1 MGKQLLLLC
10 RYSTTVYHI
19 DVFLSP
25 NSMNNNWKRAFVII
39 WSGQFFSI
47 LTSSLVNFA
56 IIIWISLQTG
66 SAEML
71 AWAAIAALL
80 PQTII
85 GPFTGALIDRW
96 NRKRIMMLA
105 DTFIALC
112 TLALAIL
119 FWLDIAE
126 IWHIFGLLGLRSI
139 GSAFHMPAMQASVPL
154 LAPTDQLTRIAGV
167 NQIIVSVSQIAGP
180 ALGAML
186 ITIWEIE
193 YVLLFDVGGAL
204 IAVTSLFFVHIPN
217 PEKEEGKERNILKEM
232 KEGGLIILRNKGLS
246 WVFLYDISV
255 MFFIIPISVLFP
267 LMTLEYF
274 NGTEFQAGI
283 IEAIWSVGALVGGT
297 IMGAKVYKINRVA
310 LINWM
315 YLICGLTFLLTGLL
329 SPGGFVWFAV
339 LTAIGGVS
347 GAVYNA
353 AFTGLLQTKIE
364 PGALGRVFSMF
375 FTFSFIP
382 AMLGLIGIGFVADGL
397 GLTTSF
403 ILSGIIIFLIGIA
416 AFLTPVAMRLDRQG

>member
-1 MGKQLLLLC
+1 
-10 RYSTTVYHI
+10 
-19 DVFLSP
+19 
-25 NSMNNNWKRAFVII
+25 MNNHWKRAFAII

-56 IIIWISLQTG
+56 VIIWLSLQTG

-71 AWAAIAALL
+71 AWAAIAGLL
-80 PQTII
+80 PQTLI

-96 NRKRIMMLA
+96 DRKRIMMLA
-105 DTFIALC
+105 DSFIALC
-112 TLALAIL
+112 TLLLATL
-119 FWLDIAE
+119 FWLDMAR
-126 IWHIFGLLGLRSI
+126 IWHIFALLGLRSI

-154 LAPTDQLTRIAGV
+154 LAPTDQLTRVAGV
-167 NQIIVSVSQIAGP
+167 NQIIASVSQIAGP

-186 ITIWEIE
+186 ITIWDIE
-193 YVLLFDVGGAL
+193 YVLLFDVAGAL
-204 IAVTSLFFVHIPN
+204 LAVASLFFVHIPN

-232 KEGGLIILRNKGLS
+232 KEGAMIILRNRGLTLI
-246 WVFLYDISV
+246 FLYSV
-255 MFFIIPISVLFP
+255 LVAFFLVPISVLFP

-274 NGTEFQAGI
+274 KGTEFQAGI
-283 IEAIWSVGALVGGT
+283 IEAIWSVGALAGGA
-297 IMGAKVYKINRVA
+297 IMGAKVYKVNRVA

-315 YLICGLTFLLTGLL
+315 YLLCGLTFLLSGIL
-329 SPGGFVWFAV
+329 SSDGYVGFAV

-364 PGALGRVFSMF
+364 PAALGRVFSMF
-375 FTFSFIP
+375 FTFSLIP
-382 AMLGLIGIGFVADGL
+382 AMLGLIGIGFIADGL

-403 ILSGIIIFLIGIA
+403 ILSGIIILIIGVA
-416 AFLTPVAMRLDRQG
+416 AFLTPSAMRLDRQQE

>member
-1 MGKQLLLLC
+1 
-10 RYSTTVYHI
+10 
-19 DVFLSP
+19 
-25 NSMNNNWKRAFVII
+25 MNNNWKRTFAII

-56 IIIWISLQTG
+56 IIIWLSLETG

-71 AWAAIAALL
+71 AWAAIAGLL
-80 PQTII
+80 PQSII

-105 DTFIALC
+105 DSFIALC
-112 TLALAIL
+112 TLILAIL
-119 FWLDIAE
+119 FWIDIAQV
-126 IWHIFGLLGLRSI
+126 WHIFGLLALRSI

-154 LAPTDQLTRIAGV
+154 LALTNQLTRIAGV
-167 NQIIVSVSQIAGP
+167 NQIIASVSQIAGP

-186 ITIWEIE
+186 ITIWKIE
-193 YVLLFDVGGAL
+193 YVLLFDVAGAL

-217 PEKEEGKERNILKEM
+217 PEKEEGVERDIVREM
-232 KEGGLIILRNKGLS
+232 KEGAMIILRNKGLS
-246 WVFLYDISV
+246 WVFIYDISV
-255 MFFIIPISVLFP
+255 AFFIIPISVLFP
-267 LMTLEYF
+267 LMTFDYF

-283 IEAIWSVGALVGGT
+283 IEAIWSVGALIGGAV
-297 IMGAKVYKINRVA
+297 MGAKVYKINRVA

-315 YLICGLTFLLTGLL
+315 YLVCGLTFLLTGLL
-329 SPGGFVWFAV
+329 SPDGFVWFAV

-353 AFTGLLQTKIE
+353 AFTGLLQTRIE
-364 PGALGRVFSMF
+364 PGVLGRVFSMF
-375 FTFSFIP
+375 FTFSLIP
-382 AMLGLIGIGFVADGL
+382 AMLGLVGIGFLADGL

-403 ILSGIIIFLIGIA
+403 ILSGSIIIVIGIA
-416 AFLTPVAMRLDRQG
+416 AFLTPPAMRLDRQKY